1 LIDNNL
7 SLLNLLRI
15 ILHLSSKSF
24 ISSFNENSISKKSL
38 TVSIIT
44 ETGISGISLC
54 NLNQVIFAAL
64 PQDDYILQNNQ
75 QSFVESIFFD
85 FDRVTQE

>member
-1 LIDNNL
+1 
-7 SLLNLLRI
+7 
-15 ILHLSSKSF
+15 
-24 ISSFNENSISKKSL
+24 
-38 TVSIIT
+38 
-44 ETGISGISLC
+44 
-54 NLNQVIFAAL
+54 VIFAAL